1 MTGTAPCRPHP
12 FGPLSAAR
20 FVRRDNRFRLQAD
33 LNGRRVV
40 AHIANPGR
48 MRELLTPGRRLWLRR
63 VDAPHRR
70 TTYDVVL
77 ADADGHLVSLDAQLP
92 NRLVADALREGCLS
106 PFAAYT
112 TILREVRRG
121 ESRLDFLLTG
131 GEPLCWLEV
140 KSVTLVENGI
150 AAFPDAPTVRG
161 RRHLHALMEI
171 AAQGER
177 AVVLFVVQRDDALAL
192 RPNDATD
199 PHFGETLRQAIHQ
212 GVELYAY
219 RCTVTLTDIRLQE
232 TIPITLTPSPAP
244 SEGPTTMV

>member
-1 MTGTAPCRPHP
+1 MTGAAPCRPHP

-20 FVRRDNRFRLQAD
+20 FVRRDNRFRIQAD
-33 LNGRRVV
+33 LDGRRVA

-70 TTYDVVL
+70 TAYDVVL
-77 ADADGHLVSLDAQLP
+77 AEADGHLVSLDAQLP
-92 NRLVADALREGCLS
+92 NRLVAAALRGGCLP

-112 TILREVRRG
+112 TIAQEVRRG
-121 ESRLDFLLTG
+121 ESRLDFHLTG
-131 GEPLCWLEV
+131 GESPCWLEV
-140 KSVTLVENGI
+140 KSVTLVEDGI
-150 AAFPDAPTVRG
+150 AAFPDAPTTRG
-161 RRHLHALMEI
+161 RRHLRALMEI

-177 AVVLFVVQRDDALAL
+177 AAVLFVVQRDDALAL

-199 PHFGETLRQAIHQ
+199 PRFGETLRRAARR

-219 RCTVTLTDIRLQE
+219 RCAVTLTDIRLQE

-244 SEGPTTMV
+244 PESHATMV